1 MGPIYTSLHQDS
13 VIMGEVLLVHPCCF
27 SILPVS
33 VHLLEACQREGLTS
47 IQYPLHGP
55 TNYT

>member
-1 MGPIYTSLHQDS
+1 MIVG
-13 VIMGEVLLVHPCCF
+13 VVLLVHPCCF

-33 VHLLEACQREGLTS
+33 VHLLVACQREGLTS

-55 TNYT
+55 TNYTCHYPLW